1 MTAVSNVNVLS
12 QSHIDS
18 SSHSAQRRPARSPSL
33 LHLVKAAGVLA
44 LSLSGGVQAAGL
56 RGFQTDRRVLL
67 QGNYPVE
74 PEPYDYGS
82 LCKSGIPDSYV
93 EGMNYEDCMTQEN
106 ASIDSIEKTKPLA
119 TLKKCYEVS
128 GYLGA
133 ALTGTGLLS
142 CMTCSDAGTKVGLVS
157 GSLGTMA
164 IIPTAV
170 CGSMHAH
177 IEGRLQQSREAAEKC
192 CQSLPNKADMEA
204 RKPLLPSV
212 QGLPSPENNR
222 P

>member
-67 QGNYPVE
+67 QGNFPVV
-74 PEPYDYGS
+74 PKPYDYDS
-82 LCKSGIPDSYV
+82 LCKSGILDSYV
-93 EGMNYEDCMTQEN
+93 EGMNYEDCITQEN

-128 GYLGA
+128 GYLTA

-142 CMTCSDAGTKVGLVS
+142 YLTFSDAGRIVGFVT
-157 GSLGTMA
+157 GSLGIA
-164 IIPTAV
+164 ALIPTAI
-170 CGSMHAH
+170 CGGIHVQV
-177 IEGRLQQSREAAEKC
+177 EGRLQQSRKAAEKC
-192 CQSLPNKADMEA
+192 CQSLPYKADMEA
-204 RKPLLPSV
+204 TQPLPASV
-212 QGLPSPENNR
+212 QGLPSPESNR